1 MRWCSYTISAVGLLP
16 WLLVLAVIWPPKAAT
31 AGGKKNNDLSGDLI
45 PIPDHLKDQ
54 YNNRHL
60 VDELNSGDIDY
71 DEYIDLELE
80 KHKSKEMSVLHCAKI
95 LILLLICIFFAHLT
109 RIFCKLALLILCN
122 SLYALKADLAP
133 PSRWRGNYNG
143 WVYPKN
149 DTLLCTFKVSK

>member
-1 MRWCSYTISAVGLLP
+1 MRWCSYAISAVGLLP
-16 WLLVLAVIWPPKAAT
+16 WLLVLAVIWPPKAAA

-95 LILLLICIFFAHLT
+95 LILLICIFLAHLT
-109 RIFCKLALLILCN
+109 KIFCKLALLILCN
-122 SLYALKADLAP
+122 SLYAL
-133 PSRWRGNYNG
+133 SR
-143 WVYPKN
+143 
-149 DTLLCTFKVSK
+149 LSSS

>member
-80 KHKSKEMSVLHCAKI
+80 KHKSKEKDVCFALCKNTHFATNLHFFCPFDENI
-95 LILLLICIFFAHLT
+95 LQIGVTDFVQFVIC
-109 RIFCKLALLILCN
+109 
-122 SLYALKADLAP
+122 LK
-133 PSRWRGNYNG
+133 SR
-143 WVYPKN
+143 
-149 DTLLCTFKVSK
+149 LSSS